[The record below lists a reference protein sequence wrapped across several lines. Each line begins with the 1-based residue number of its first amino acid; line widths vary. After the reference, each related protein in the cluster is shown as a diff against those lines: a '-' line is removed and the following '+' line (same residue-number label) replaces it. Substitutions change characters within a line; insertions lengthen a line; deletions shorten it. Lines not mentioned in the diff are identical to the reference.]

1 MAAGVRFSRRF
12 FCVFG
17 VKGWFAMFCIEL
29 ALPLQV
35 VVLQVFATAKIMS
48 DVVWI
53 MSDIIFPT

>member
-1 MAAGVRFSRRF
+1 MAAGVRFSRRL
-12 FCVFG
+12 FCVFD
-17 VKGWFAMFCIEL
+17 VRGWFAMFCIEL